1 MKLIALLLI
10 IIVSF
15 IGLSL
20 LIHICSKN
28 NYAIEY
34 SSDKRKIK
42 IHPVKD
48 ESYQQNKQRRS
59 IALLSVFILLY

>member
-1 MKLIALLLI
+1 MKLLGILLI

-20 LIHICSKN
+20 LIHTCSKN

-48 ESYQQNKQRRS
+48 RSFQNSSKEHS
-59 IALLSVFILLY
+59 